1 LDGGDGA
8 AAHDGAITP
17 TQLRLGRHPAKSS
30 HPSPI
35 KGEEQE
41 AKRMIFYNSPNPAPN
56 PRRVRIFAAE
66 KGITLETRE
75 VSIPAREQK
84 SPEFMALN
92 PRGQTP
98 ALQLDDGTV
107 IAESVAICRYLEG
120 IQPEP
125 PLFGRDAREQALIE
139 MWSRRVEMILMP
151 PVGAVWVHT
160 HPFTARLP
168 GRNLEWGE
176 SNRPRILDA
185 MRFFD
190 ASLDGREFLAADHY
204 TMSDILLLTTLDFSS
219 FIGMPVPDD
228 LSHLHAW
235 HARVSARP
243 SAAA

>member
-1 LDGGDGA
+1 ML
-8 AAHDGAITP
+8 
-17 TQLRLGRHPAKSS
+17 
-30 HPSPI
+30 
-35 KGEEQE
+35 
-41 AKRMIFYNSPNPAPN
+41 FFNSPNPAPN

-66 KGITLETRE
+66 KGIALPTRDL
-75 VSIPAREQK
+75 SIPDREHK
-84 SPEFMALN
+84 SDEFIALN

-120 IQPEP
+120 LQPEP
-125 PLFGRDAREQALIE
+125 PLFGRDAKEQALVE

-151 PVGAVWVHT
+151 PIGAVWVHT

-168 GRNLEWGE
+168 GRNAEWGE
-176 SNRPRILDA
+176 ANRPRVDEA

-190 ASLDGREFLAADHY
+190 ASLADREFLAADHF
-204 TMSDILLLTTLDFSS
+204 TNADILLLTTIDFAG
-219 FIGMPVPDD
+219 FIGIPLPEE
-228 LSHLHAW
+228 LSSLRAW

>member
-1 LDGGDGA
+1 ML
-8 AAHDGAITP
+8 
-17 TQLRLGRHPAKSS
+17 
-30 HPSPI
+30 
-35 KGEEQE
+35 
-41 AKRMIFYNSPNPAPN
+41 FFNSPNPAPN

-66 KGITLETRE
+66 KGIVLPMRDL
-75 VSIPAREQK
+75 SIPDREHK
-84 SPEFMALN
+84 SDEFLALN

-120 IQPEP
+120 LHPEP
-125 PLFGRDAREQALIE
+125 PLFGRNPREQALVE

-168 GRNLEWGE
+168 GRNAEWGE
-176 SNRPRILDA
+176 SNRPRVEEAL
-185 MRFFD
+185 RFFD
-190 ASLDGREFLAADHY
+190 LALEGREFLAADHY
-204 TMSDILLLTTLDFSS
+204 TIADILLLTTVDFAG
-219 FIGMPVPDD
+219 FIGISMSDD
-228 LSHLHAW
+228 LASLRAW